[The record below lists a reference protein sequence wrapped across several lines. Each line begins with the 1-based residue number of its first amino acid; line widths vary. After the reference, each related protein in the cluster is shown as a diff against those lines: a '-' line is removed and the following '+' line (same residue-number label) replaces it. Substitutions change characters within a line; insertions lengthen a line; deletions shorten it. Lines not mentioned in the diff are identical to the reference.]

1 MAPSGSLMPVLEH
14 RLKAIQHPVL
24 ELLGKAG
31 RLGVADPSPDNN
43 IPLPHAM
50 KIADSQIDAQ
60 EGALLA
66 QDAIAE
72 WLDRYRLELDSET
85 EQVIY
90 ESILD
95 ALKRADLVELK

>member
-1 MAPSGSLMPVLEH
+1 MASVPLRVSPQPFELHLMKL
-14 RLKAIQHPVL
+14 
-24 ELLGKAG
+24 
-31 RLGVADPSPDNN
+31 
-43 IPLPHAM
+43 
-50 KIADSQIDAQ
+50 ADSHIDPQ

-90 ESILD
+90 EGIMD

>member
-1 MAPSGSLMPVLEH
+1 
-14 RLKAIQHPVL
+14 
-24 ELLGKAG
+24 
-31 RLGVADPSPDNN
+31 
-43 IPLPHAM
+43 M
-50 KIADSQIDAQ
+50 KLADSHIDAQ

-66 QDAIAE
+66 YDALAE

-90 ESILD
+90 EGIMD

>member
-1 MAPSGSLMPVLEH
+1 MNLALRALRVSPQPFDLHLMKLVDSY
-14 RLKAIQHPVL
+14 I
-24 ELLGKAG
+24 
-31 RLGVADPSPDNN
+31 DP
-43 IPLPHAM
+43 
-50 KIADSQIDAQ
+50 Q

-72 WLDRYRLELDSET
+72 WLDRYRLELDSQT

-90 ESILD
+90 EGIMD